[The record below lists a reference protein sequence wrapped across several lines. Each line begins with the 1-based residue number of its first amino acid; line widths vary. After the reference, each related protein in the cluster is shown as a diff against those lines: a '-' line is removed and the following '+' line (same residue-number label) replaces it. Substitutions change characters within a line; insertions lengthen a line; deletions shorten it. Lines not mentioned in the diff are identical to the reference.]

1 MIKSKNRSWAEIGIV
16 VLVLVSLYNAYGIYV
31 LNQEISLLKGD
42 IPGGAAANKPRS
54 SSFFVVEKSIPI
66 VAVSSAGGGVVG
78 NVTIKLI
85 PGNNNVLINTNPF
98 TDTDIQYSV
107 NTAVAVAKLNTNY
120 DYDRDF
126 IFDYHAKSAQL
137 IGGGSAGA
145 ATTILAMAA
154 IEGKKI
160 RAGAIMTG
168 AINADGTIGQI
179 GSVLEKAKAAADA
192 GYKYFLVPKGQ
203 STITYYEKQVTKEDT
218 MFGFEIYNT
227 RYVPKEIDLKKAAAE
242 EWNLT
247 IVEVSTISEA
257 LPYFIE

>member
-1 MIKSKNRSWAEIGIV
+1 MKNDSFLRSAVV
-16 VLVLVSLYNAYGIYV
+16 VLVLISLYNAYVIYT
-31 LNQEISLLKGD
+31 LNQKISLLNGD
-42 IPGGAAANKPRS
+42 FPSNATATKPRP

-120 DYDRDF
+120 EYDRDF
-126 IFDYHAKSAQL
+126 IFDYHAKGAQL

-145 ATTILAMAA
+145 STAILAMAA

-160 RAGAIMTG
+160 RNEAAMTG
-168 AINADGTIGQI
+168 TINPDGTIGQI
-179 GSVLEKAKAAADA
+179 GGVLEKAKAVADA
-192 GYKYFLVPKGQ
+192 GYRYFLVPKGQ

-218 MFGFEIYNT
+218 VFGFEIYNT

-247 IVEVSTISEA
+247 MVEVSAISEA